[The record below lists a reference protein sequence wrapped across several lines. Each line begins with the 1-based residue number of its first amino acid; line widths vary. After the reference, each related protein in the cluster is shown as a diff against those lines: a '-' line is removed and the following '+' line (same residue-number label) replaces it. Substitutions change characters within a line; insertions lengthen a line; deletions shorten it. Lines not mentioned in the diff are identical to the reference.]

1 MLEKKWVK
9 LLDHH
14 REIRHNDQYDLSFY
28 SSDEEAK
35 EALESAG
42 HFLQRMKHL
51 IDSLKKSK

>member
-1 MLEKKWVK
+1 LRKKWVE

-14 REIRHNDQYDLSFY
+14 REIRHANQYDLSFY

-35 EALESAG
+35 EALESAE

>member
-1 MLEKKWVK
+1 MRE

-35 EALESAG
+35 EALESAAQ
-42 HFLQRMKHL
+42 FLQSMKHL
-51 IDSLKKSK
+51 LNTLKKSK

>member
-1 MLEKKWVK
+1 
-9 LLDHH
+9 
-14 REIRHNDQYDLSFY
+14 LSFY

-35 EALESAG
+35 EALESAE